1 VTTTSQSPR
10 TAQRGPALTAS
21 LPVTLADIEAAA
33 TRIRPHLDLC
43 PTPARSYP
51 ALDRAV
57 GHGVR
62 VIVKH
67 EHMLPTGAFKVRNGL
82 SSVTALTTEARAR
95 GIVGASTG
103 NHGLGLA
110 YAAARLGCRATIC
123 VPSGNNPAKN
133 QAIRDLGATLHE
145 AGANYDDAVLEAQRI
160 AAEHGATLVHGVND
174 REVIAGAGTLTLE
187 LLAQEPALD
196 ALVIAI
202 GGGSQAVGA
211 LAMANAV
218 RTQLAVYGV
227 SSTGAPTQHD
237 AWHAGVRLPAAQS
250 VTTFAEGIATRTTY
264 DLTWPAL
271 RDGLTNFV
279 MVPDT
284 EIADGMRVLLDTTRQ
299 LPEGAAGAGLAGV
312 RRLASRHE
320 GGTIG
325 MIFCGGNVDAATITR
340 VLAMS
345 S

>member
-1 VTTTSQSPR
+1 MTTATEHR
-10 TAQRGPALTAS
+10 TAKRGPALAAS

-33 TRIRPHLDLC
+33 TRIRAHLDLC
-43 PTPARSYP
+43 PTPAREYQ
-51 ALDRAV
+51 ALNRAV
-57 GHGVR
+57 GHNVH
-62 VIVKH
+62 VVVKH

-82 SSVTALTTEARAR
+82 SAVTALSPEARAR
-95 GIVGASTG
+95 GIIGASTG

-133 QAIRDLGATLHE
+133 QAIRDLGAALHE
-145 AGANYDDAVLEAQRI
+145 AGANYDDAVLEAQRL
-160 AAEHGATLVHGVND
+160 ATDTGATLVHGVND

-187 LLAQEPALD
+187 LLHQTPDLD

-211 LAMANAV
+211 LAVANAL
-218 RTQLAVYGV
+218 RPQLAVYGV
-227 SSTGAPTQHD
+227 ASTGAPTQHD
-237 AWHAGVRLPAAQS
+237 AWHAGERLPPAHP
-250 VTTFAEGIATRTTY
+250 VTTFAEGIATRATY

-271 RDGLTNFV
+271 RDGLHDFV
-279 MVPDT
+279 LVPDA

-312 RRLASRHE
+312 RRLAARHA

-325 MIFCGGNVDAATITR
+325 MIFCGGNVDAATILR
-340 VLAMS
+340 VLAMPA
-345 S
+345 